1 MYQGLISLTLPMLVA
16 NKVHAVNNTN
26 EPRSIRC
33 HDNLSQVCLTTAV
46 DNKSFPPEPCLSAT
60 VYQSNSKAHWSSFFS
75 DIAIVDPE
83 SHPPVHSRS
92 FVKCSRPMMTSS
104 ILLLCIWLSGS
115 YCELESCATLKMK
128 GLCPSVLLWAGWV
141 ALEIWSVANS
151 TAVQR
156 IS

>member
-1 MYQGLISLTLPMLVA
+1 MYQCLISPTLPMLVA
-16 NKVHAVNNTN
+16 NKVHAVNNIN
-26 EPRSIRC
+26 EPHSIRC

-75 DIAIVDPE
+75 DMAIVDPE
-83 SHPPVHSRS
+83 SQPPVHSRS
-92 FVKCSRPMMTSS
+92 FVKCSWPMMTSS

-115 YCELESCATLKMK
+115 YCELGSCATPKMK

-141 ALEIWSVANS
+141 ALEIW
-151 TAVQR
+151 
-156 IS
+156 